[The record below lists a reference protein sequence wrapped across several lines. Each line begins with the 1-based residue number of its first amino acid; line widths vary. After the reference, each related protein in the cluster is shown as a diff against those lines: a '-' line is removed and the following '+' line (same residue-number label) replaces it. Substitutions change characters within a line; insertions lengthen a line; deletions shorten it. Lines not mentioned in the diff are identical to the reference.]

1 MISAEFRT
9 NVSVTGVGEQEAQRE
24 KKGKKEKKRRTKRKT
39 EVQKDDEKTHE
50 GMAGRN

>member
-1 MISAEFRT
+1 
-9 NVSVTGVGEQEAQRE
+9 VSVTGVGAQEVQWE
-24 KKGKKEKKRRTKRKT
+24 KKGKNEKKRRTKRKT